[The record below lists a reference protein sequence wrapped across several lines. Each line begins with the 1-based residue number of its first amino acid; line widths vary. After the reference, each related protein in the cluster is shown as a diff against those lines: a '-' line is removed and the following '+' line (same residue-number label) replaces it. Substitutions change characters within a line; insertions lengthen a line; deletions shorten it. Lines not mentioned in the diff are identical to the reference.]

1 MRDLLVIL
9 NPREISECLRAF
21 SELEIDRLWVRRMR
35 EVGIAER
42 WDEILAVASGG
53 YDNLILISDDGIVQ
67 QHALTAVQ
75 QLLHGGAPAVTGY
88 SNLSASDMRVNL
100 SKAPLGPYPAPD
112 SYTLMTL
119 AEVMES
125 PKPYFRTW
133 FAGMCLTGMPFEMW
147 ERYPFRVWNG
157 AAQTDFSLSKRL
169 EAADVPIIAARDAFV
184 WHVKEVWNMA
194 DSDPRKKPVDGPP
207 ELVLETARGKRTVV
221 G

>member
-1 MRDLLVIL
+1 MNDLLVIL
-9 NPREISECLRAF
+9 NPREIRECLWAF
-21 SELEIDRLWVRRMR
+21 SELDIDRLWVRRMR
-35 EVGIAER
+35 EIRIAES
-42 WDEILAVASGG
+42 WGTILDIAAG
-53 YDNLILISDDGIVQ
+53 YDNLILISDDGIVRP
-67 QHALTAVQ
+67 HALQAVRER
-75 QLLHGGAPAVTGY
+75 LVAVPGVVTGY